1 MVFVTGATG
10 LLGSHLLYYLAKSG
24 KEVYALKRKDSRV
37 EAVREV
43 WQLYTSDD
51 ALWDGI
57 RWVEGDVMDPEVL
70 ETTVSRADCVYHCA
84 AVVSFAGGDKSYLS
98 DVNTRG
104 TEHVAALCQR
114 YGVRLC
120 YVSSIAA
127 LGDARYEGEVID
139 EDTPVVA
146 GSIHS
151 VYSHSKAAAERIV
164 RDYIRKGLEAVI
176 VNPSIILGAGH
187 WDRSSSKLFMTA
199 AKGIMVY
206 TEGVCGYVDVR
217 DVCEVMLRL
226 SESRIRGERFVINGG
241 NYSYRELFTEIAR
254 ITGHRS
260 PGIRLRPWM
269 TNVVWRLLSA
279 VGKITGKRPD
289 FTRETARSSQ
299 HKSYYSS
306 AKFLSYYPDYRFYS
320 LSDTIREIY
329 AAYERRRV

>member
-24 KEVYALKRKDSRV
+24 KEVYALKRKDSRI

-57 RWVEGDVMDPEVL
+57 SWIEGDVMNPEVL
-70 ETTVSRADCVYHCA
+70 ESTISCADCVYHCA

-104 TEHVAALCQR
+104 TEYVAALCQR

-127 LGDARYEGEVID
+127 LGDARYEGEMID
-139 EDTPVVA
+139 EDTPVIA

-164 RDYIRKGLEAVI
+164 RDYMRKGLEAVI

-187 WDRSSSKLFMTA
+187 WGRSSSKLFMTA
-199 AKGIMVY
+199 AKGIKVY

-217 DVCEVMLRL
+217 DVCEIMLRL

-254 ITGHRS
+254 ITEHRP

-269 TNVVWRLLSA
+269 TDVAWRLLSV
-279 VGKITGKRPD
+279 VGKVTGKRPD

-329 AAYERRRV
+329 AAYLQRQA